1 MSVEKPLKKEATET
15 CWCSILK
22 NNRVQPFSRV
32 DKEREAETECQ
43 LWEDISLDELETALK
58 KTSNWKSPGP
68 DVVPNV
74 WPKQL
79 TALHQHL
86 LNAQNQAIENPENLP
101 DWFTTTQTYLIPKNK
116 DTENPENY
124 RPISCLSTSY
134 KKKCSNRFYPKEAT
148 PISQRIVHY
157 RKNREVVS
165 GIHMDAKINT

>member
-43 LWEDISLDELETALK
+43 LWEDISLDELEAALK

-68 DVVPNV
+68 YVVPKV

-79 TALHQHL
+79 TALYQHL
-86 LNAQNQAIENPENLP
+86 LNAYNQAIGNP
-101 DWFTTTQTYLIPKNK
+101 
-116 DTENPENY
+116 
-124 RPISCLSTSY
+124 
-134 KKKCSNRFYPKEAT
+134 
-148 PISQRIVHY
+148 
-157 RKNREVVS
+157 
-165 GIHMDAKINT
+165 